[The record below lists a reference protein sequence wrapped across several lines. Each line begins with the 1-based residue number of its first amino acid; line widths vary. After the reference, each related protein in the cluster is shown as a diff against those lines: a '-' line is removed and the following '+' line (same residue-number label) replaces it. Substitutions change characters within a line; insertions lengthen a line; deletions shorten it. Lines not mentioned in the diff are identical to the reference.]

1 MRKTGFLQPFT
12 VGRDGLGD
20 QYIFER
26 SPLTGNF
33 KGAVVIAALVFMVE
47 FNQQGLHVSVFVD
60 NLLGQDQEAAIVEAF
75 EYPPDQ
81 RVAIPRVHEL
91 QGVIH
96 DDHRSVVDLHL
107 PDIMLGHVNLGFGA
121 VELVVLLISARQRSI
136 IAGDE
141 SMATTRQQ
149 GSVIP

>member
-47 FNQQGLHVSVFVD
+47 FNQQGLHVSVVVD

-81 RVAIPRVHEL
+81 RVAIPGSTNCRV
-91 QGVIH
+91 
-96 DDHRSVVDLHL
+96 
-107 PDIMLGHVNLGFGA
+107 
-121 VELVVLLISARQRSI
+121 
-136 IAGDE
+136 
-141 SMATTRQQ
+141 
-149 GSVIP
+149 